1 MRRCL
6 TAILCASLMLI
17 GAVATPG
24 CGDSSSSGGS
34 LTYRTTTWYHYR
46 TAAAVDVF
54 SQLFIL
60 MSTDDVA
67 NFGIQCG
74 QNQAPGAGLI
84 FGSVRDLAGAT
95 SISGATVTAV
105 NDAGLSAGTV
115 FYRNAS
121 GAFSPALTSTS
132 TFSDFII
139 FNVAAGRINLRAGG
153 TASGN
158 IYVNSVADETT
169 LVTMRCASAAAA
181 TTWSGVTRRHEN
193 VPGLA
198 EVSVLLT
205 GHATGAP
212 FPITSD
218 GTTGAFTAGSVPGLQ
233 TYLVR
238 ATKAGFHDT
247 YNEYVLASGT
257 VTTPLGDLFI
267 VDSASDS
274 DTDFVPTE
282 LMPLTLGASVVRGVV
297 APVGTSTAGFS
308 IACTDLTGA
317 AVGDIR
323 YGDASAIPQPI
334 ASQTSTSSSGTFYI
348 YNLPAGGTFLIRATQ
363 TGGTSFAGS
372 ACTDTY
378 APIGPA
384 TRSVTFM
391 APIAAVTNG
400 SSATTH
406 NVSGSLVTFAGSFG
420 VGNATINRL
429 GSGSVST
436 DQLGGFSMSG
446 VPSNHFFR
454 VKTSKP

>member
-1 MRRCL
+1 
-6 TAILCASLMLI
+6 MLL
-17 GAVATPG
+17 GAVVTPG
-24 CGDSSSSGGS
+24 CGDSSSSGGG

-74 QNQAPGAGLI
+74 QNQASGSGLI

-121 GAFSPALTSTS
+121 GVFQPSLTSTS

-169 LVTMRCASAAAA
+169 LVTMRCAPGTADA
-181 TTWSGVTRRHEN
+181 TWSGVTRRHTN
-193 VPGLA
+193 IPGLA
-198 EVSVLLT
+198 EVSVLLE
-205 GHATGAP
+205 GLATGSP
-212 FPITSD
+212 FPITSN
-218 GTTGAFTAGSVPGLQ
+218 GTTGAFGPNTVPSLQ

-238 ATKAGFHDT
+238 ASKAGFYDT
-247 YNEYVLASGT
+247 YNEYVLGSGT
-257 VTTPLGDLFI
+257 ITTPVGDLFVV
-267 VDSASDS
+267 VDTAEG
-274 DTDFVPTE
+274 DTNFVPTE
-282 LMPLTLGASVVRGVV
+282 LVPLTLGASVVRGVV
-297 APVGTSTAGFS
+297 APVGTSLDGFS

-317 AVGDIR
+317 TVGDIR
-323 YGDASAIPQPI
+323 YGDATAVPQPI
-334 ASQTSTSSSGTFYI
+334 ASLTSTSSSGTFYI
-348 YNLPAGGTFLIRATQ
+348 YNLPAGGTYFVRATK

-372 ACTDTY
+372 AYTETFT
-378 APIGPA
+378 PIGPA

-391 APIAAVTNG
+391 APIAAVTNA

-406 NVSGSLVTFAGSFG
+406 NVSGSLVTFAGTFG

-429 GSGSVST
+429 GNGST
-436 DQLGGFSMSG
+436 GTNETGQFTMSNI
-446 VPSNHFFR
+446 PSNHFFR
-454 VKTSKP
+454 VKTTRP